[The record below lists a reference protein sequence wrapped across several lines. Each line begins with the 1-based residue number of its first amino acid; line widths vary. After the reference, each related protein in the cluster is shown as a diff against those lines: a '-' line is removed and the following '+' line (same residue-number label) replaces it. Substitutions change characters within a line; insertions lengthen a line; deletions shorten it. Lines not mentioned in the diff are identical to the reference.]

1 MKKLSYLF
9 FLTIL
14 LTNCAH
20 TPEVHTVEIAQM
32 KFNPP
37 VLYVNKGDTV
47 VFINNGF
54 VDHDVTES
62 ENHKWASPVLSA
74 GESWSMVATE
84 SSDYYCSIHVV
95 MKGKIVV
102 K

>member
-1 MKKLSYLF
+1 MKKWFYLF
-9 FLTIL
+9 FLAIY

-20 TPEVHTVEIAQM
+20 SPEVHTVEIAQM
-32 KFNPP
+32 KFNPS
-37 VLYVNKGDTV
+37 VIYVNKGDSV

-54 VDHDVTES
+54 VDHDITETK
-62 ENHKWASPVLSA
+62 NHRWTSSVLPA
-74 GESWSMVATE
+74 GESWRMVATQ